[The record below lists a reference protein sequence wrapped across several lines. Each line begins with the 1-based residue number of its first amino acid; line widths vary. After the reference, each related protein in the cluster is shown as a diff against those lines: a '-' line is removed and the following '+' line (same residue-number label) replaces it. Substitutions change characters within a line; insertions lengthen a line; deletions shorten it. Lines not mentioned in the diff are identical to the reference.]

1 MYLVTDIF
9 TVTENP
15 NLVEKTFYENK
26 YYFTTTSLTDFSLD
40 YPYLFSFLML
50 IIRCIEFISE
60 VENLN
65 TDRKK
70 MFFTY
75 SSI

>member
-9 TVTENP
+9 TVTENL
-15 NLVEKTFYENK
+15 NLVEKTFNENK
-26 YYFTTTSLTDFSLD
+26 YYFTTASLTDFS
-40 YPYLFSFLML
+40 LFSFLML

-70 MFFTY
+70 CFLHIRLFNFLVV
-75 SSI
+75 